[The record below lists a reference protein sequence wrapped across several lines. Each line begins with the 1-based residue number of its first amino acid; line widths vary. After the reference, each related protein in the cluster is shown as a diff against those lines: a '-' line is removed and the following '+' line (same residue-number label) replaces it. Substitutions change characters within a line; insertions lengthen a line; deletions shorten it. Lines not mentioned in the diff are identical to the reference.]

1 MAKSSHNSVSDLIL
15 RKFEELIQVFGIKPI
30 TIDMI
35 AEKCGISKK
44 TVYKYFHS
52 KHDMVAVIINN
63 ILDQLADEMAV
74 IDASGET
81 PAVKL
86 EQLFGSLYNLIG
98 SISVPMLHDIQ
109 LGYPEINSRVD
120 EFIDSHREM
129 IRRSIAHGI
138 ECGDFYTDIN
148 PDIATE
154 IAMSGAERIISSD
167 YILRHNLTIEQ
178 TITSFKNFMAHA
190 LLKK

>member
-63 ILDQLADEMAV
+63 ILDQLADEMAA
-74 IDASGET
+74 IDASAET

-109 LGYPEINSRVD
+109 LSYHEINSRVN

-129 IRRSIAHGI
+129 IRRSIAYGI

-148 PDIATE
+148 PDIAAE
-154 IAMSGAERIISSD
+154 IAMSGAEKIINSD
-167 YILRHNLTIEQ
+167 YILKHNLTIEQ

-190 LLKK
+190 LIKK

>member
-63 ILDQLADEMAV
+63 ILDQLADAMAE
-74 IDASGET
+74 IDVSVDT

-86 EQLFGSLYNLIG
+86 ERLFGSLYNLIG

-109 LGYPEINSRVD
+109 LGYPEINSRVE

-129 IRRSIAHGI
+129 IRRSIAYGI
-138 ECGDFYTDIN
+138 ECGDFYPDIN
-148 PDIATE
+148 PDVATE
-154 IAMSGAERIISSD
+154 LAVSGAERIINPD
-167 YILRHNLTIEQ
+167 YILKHNLTIEQ
-178 TITSFKNFMAHA
+178 TITSFRIFMSHA
-190 LLKK
+190 LIKK

>member
-1 MAKSSHNSVSDLIL
+1 MAKSSHNRVSDLIL

-63 ILDQLADEMAV
+63 ILDQLADAMTE
-74 IDASGET
+74 IDQSADT

-86 EQLFGSLYNLIG
+86 ERLFESLYSLLG

-109 LGYPEINSRVD
+109 LGYPEINSRVE

-129 IRRSIAHGI
+129 IKRSIAYGI
-138 ECGDFYTDIN
+138 ECGDFYPDIN

-154 IAMSGAERIISSD
+154 IAMSGAEKIINSE
-167 YILRHNLTIEQ
+167 YILKNNFTIEQ

-190 LLKK
+190 LLKR